1 MVGRPPEWDEHA
13 RDRPDALDRAAG
25 QLGDLL
31 GDRDRCRVPQDQV
44 RLIVDQ
50 SDFHLARGGLLRVRV
65 RGRRRIQFVDRGGD
79 RVRVDPEFAQH
90 PGRHAVLR
98 PQLDDTPW
106 VTLAKAEAATG
117 VSRSAL
123 RSWYRNGEIQSRL
136 VDGPNGPQRLVQ
148 LDAVIERAA
157 VSPRIQ
163 RRAEREVSLEAQVT
177 LLRHRVDQLELRLA
191 ALERK

>member
-1 MVGRPPEWDEHA
+1 MMETPSDWE
-13 RDRPDALDRAAG
+13 DR
-25 QLGDLL
+25 
-31 GDRDRCRVPQDQV
+31 
-44 RLIVDQ
+44 
-50 SDFHLARGGLLRVRV
+50 LARWQNELEL
-65 RGRRRIQFVDRGGD
+65 F
-79 RVRVDPEFAQH
+79 E
-90 PGRHAVLR
+90 
-98 PQLDDTPW
+98 QLDETPW
-106 VTLAKAEAATG
+106 VTLGKAEVETG

-157 VSPRIQ
+157 TSPRIQ

>member
-1 MVGRPPEWDEHA
+1 METPSDWE
-13 RDRPDALDRAAG
+13 DR
-25 QLGDLL
+25 
-31 GDRDRCRVPQDQV
+31 
-44 RLIVDQ
+44 
-50 SDFHLARGGLLRVRV
+50 LARWQNELEL
-65 RGRRRIQFVDRGGD
+65 F
-79 RVRVDPEFAQH
+79 E
-90 PGRHAVLR
+90 
-98 PQLDDTPW
+98 QLDETPW

-157 VSPRIQ
+157 ASPRIQ
-163 RRAEREVSLEAQVT
+163 RRVEREVSLEAQVT
-177 LLRHRVDQLELRLA
+177 LLRHRVDQLEMRLA